1 MIKDIIFGL
10 MVFPALIGLFTFFHW
25 FRPQRA
31 PVDSSNRFNPI
42 RLWWFALTR
51 EELFVS
57 IFPWLKRDEL
67 ENVGK
72 EEEVSW

>member
-1 MIKDIIFGL
+1 MKDWIIGL
-10 MVFPALIGLFTFFHW
+10 MAAPTLIGLFTFYHW
-25 FRPQRA
+25 FRAQHP
-31 PVDSSNRFNPI
+31 PTDPGNRFNPI

-67 ENVGK
+67 DNMK
-72 EEEVSW
+72 Q